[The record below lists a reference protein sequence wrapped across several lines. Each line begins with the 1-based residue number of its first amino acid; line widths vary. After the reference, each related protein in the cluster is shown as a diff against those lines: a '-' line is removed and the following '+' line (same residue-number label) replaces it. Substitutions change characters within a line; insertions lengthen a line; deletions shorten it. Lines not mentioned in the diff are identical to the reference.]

1 MISKFGLHPGGSW
14 IVHSACQSCTVGGR
28 TREGDGCGQ
37 RDCANVP
44 VWVRDAKDDKA
55 PFIALEE
62 GWQVVVV

>member
-1 MISKFGLHPGGSW
+1 M
-14 IVHSACQSCTVGGR
+14 
-28 TREGDGCGQ
+28 REGGGCGQ

-44 VWVRDAKDDKA
+44 VWVRDAKDEKA